1 MEWQRDLKDPTEFIE
16 NVKMDLFADEVYVF
30 TPKGD
35 VKALPK
41 GAIPIDLA
49 YAIHTEVGHHCSGA
63 RVNGLIVPL
72 RYVLRNGDTVEIIT
86 SPNQKPNK
94 DWLKYVIT
102 GSAKAKI
109 RNYLR
114 SAERE
119 KSKALG
125 RELLEREFKK
135 YGITINKTQK
145 SGEMDRALE
154 QLKVASFEELLISVG
169 YGKVL
174 PADVIEQLVP
184 EEQRRKVEAEPPPT
198 ENPVLNLVRRITR
211 RSTAGIKVA
220 GEDDVLVRFAK
231 CCSPLPGDPIVGF
244 ITRGRGVT
252 VHTLGCSKAVDQDP
266 DRRVQVE
273 WDGKLKQPRP
283 VSVQVVSA
291 DKPGIL
297 ASLSQSFNDLGV
309 NISQANCR
317 SMDDHK
323 AINTFTFAV
332 ADLDQLKTVMRAL
345 QKISGVYQV
354 SRM

>member
-1 MEWQRDLKDPTEFIE
+1 
-16 NVKMDLFADEVYVF
+16 
-30 TPKGD
+30 
-35 VKALPK
+35 
-41 GAIPIDLA
+41 
-49 YAIHTEVGHHCSGA
+49 
-63 RVNGLIVPL
+63 
-72 RYVLRNGDTVEIIT
+72 
-86 SPNQKPNK
+86 
-94 DWLKYVIT
+94 
-102 GSAKAKI
+102 
-109 RNYLR
+109 
-114 SAERE
+114 
-119 KSKALG
+119 
-125 RELLEREFKK
+125 
-135 YGITINKTQK
+135 
-145 SGEMDRALE
+145 MDRALGA
-154 QLKVASFEELLISVG
+154 LKVASFEELLISIG

-211 RSTAGIKVA
+211 RSTVGIKVA

-332 ADLDQLKTVMRAL
+332 QDLDQLKTVMRAL
-345 QKISGVYQV
+345 QKISGVFQV